1 MKKQYITPEFRPR
14 KMAVEESLLA
24 AISENGKKKINK
36 KNNINKKTKQKKNTK
51 N

>member
-14 KMAVEESLLA
+14 QMAVEESLLA
-24 AISENGKKKINK
+24 AISENG
-36 KNNINKKTKQKKNTK
+36 NTTTGYLTDEPIEDEDFD

>member
-24 AISENGKKKINK
+24 AISENG
-36 KNNINKKTKQKKNTK
+36 NTTTGYLTDEPIEDEDFDD
-51 N
+51 

>member
-24 AISENGKKKINK
+24 AISENG
-36 KNNINKKTKQKKNTK
+36 NTTTGYLTDEPIEDEDFD

>member
-24 AISENGKKKINK
+24 AISENG
-36 KNNINKKTKQKKNTK
+36 NTTTGYLTDEPIDDDDFDD
-51 N
+51 

>member
-24 AISENGKKKINK
+24 AISENG
-36 KNNINKKTKQKKNTK
+36 NTTTGYLTDEPIEDDDFDD
-51 N
+51 